1 MRIKQ
6 VAGLMALAIYTCRE
20 KLPFYSGGQ
29 TFKGYGKFDATEV
42 KKARKARKRKVK
54 K

>member
-1 MRIKQ
+1 MKTKQ
-6 VAGLMALAIYTCRE
+6 VAGLMALTLFASTI
-20 KLPFYSGGQ
+20 KMPFYSGGNHWRND
-29 TFKGYGKFDATEV
+29 GKFDATEV